1 MHCIRFQLSL
11 LFPTKTHSL
20 HFLELEL
27 QLKHGTR
34 DQVIPHFQILSM
46 FFLLFLL
53 RDLLYYLIVNFVA
66 MLRVVRSHLD
76 VLKLLLNFLLN
87 LCIVMFGVLPLFY
100 LFMILSSVLF
110 SLMILPNIHGCSPY
124 MLSQMF
130 LKSFLLLNYKL
141 KKLLSLKIKTFK
153 SNGGSEFLSNNFQ

>member
-34 DQVIPHFQILSM
+34 LGHPSLSNFKHVLSSIPIKGSTVLPYCEFCSYAKSCKIPFGCSET
-46 FFLLFLL
+46 
-53 RDLLYYLIVNFVA
+53 VA
-66 MLRVVRSHLD
+66 
-76 VLKLLLNFLLN
+76 KLPLELV
-87 LCIVMFGVLPLFY
+87 VMFGVLPLFY

-141 KKLLSLKIKTFK
+141 KNSSHLKSKHLGQMVGVN
-153 SNGGSEFLSNNFQ
+153 S